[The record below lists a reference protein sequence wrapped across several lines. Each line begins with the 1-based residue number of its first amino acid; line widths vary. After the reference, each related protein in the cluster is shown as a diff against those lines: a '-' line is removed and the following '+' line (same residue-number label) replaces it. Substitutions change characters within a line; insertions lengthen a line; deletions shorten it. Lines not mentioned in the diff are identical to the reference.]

1 VSLVVLVI
9 LAMVWAVFLLP
20 QLFRARAERST
31 DLIGAFGRQ
40 LSVLE
45 RATSVGQGSVTP
57 LRPAAGRR
65 PAGVRPAGV
74 RPAGVRPAGVRPAG
88 VRPAGVRPAGTVAP
102 ARAAASRS
110 TDGYAVARR
119 RSSGRASVRK
129 RRRDILCGLLVAMS
143 ASLVLSLIPALG
155 KMVWVH
161 LALDVAFVAYLAL
174 LVRVRNLAAERE
186 LKVRYLPTMANP
198 QPQLLLRRSAN

>member
-45 RATSVGQGSVTP
+45 RATSVSQGSVTR

-65 PAGVRPAGV
+65 AAGARPAGM
-74 RPAGVRPAGVRPAG
+74 RPAGMRPAGSIAL
-88 VRPAGVRPAGTVAP
+88 
-102 ARAAASRS
+102 ARAATPRP
-110 TDGYAVARR
+110 TGGHAVARH
-119 RSSGRASVRK
+119 RSPGRASARK
-129 RRRDILCGLLVAMS
+129 RRRDIFCGLLVAMGV
-143 ASLVLSLIPALG
+143 SLVLSIIPAMGMML
-155 KMVWVH
+155 WVH
-161 LALDVAFVAYLAL
+161 LALDVAFVAYVAL
-174 LVRVRNLAAERE
+174 LVRVRNLATERE
-186 LKVRYLPTMANP
+186 LKVRFLPTVSSP

>member
-1 VSLVVLVI
+1 MSLVVLVI

-74 RPAGVRPAGVRPAG
+74 RPAG
-88 VRPAGVRPAGTVAP
+88 TVAP

-129 RRRDILCGLLVAMS
+129 RRRDILCGLLVAMG

>member
-45 RATSVGQGSVTP
+45 RATSVSQGPVTR
-57 LRPAAGRR
+57 LRPAAGRQAAGAR
-65 PAGVRPAGV
+65 PAGMRPAGSI
-74 RPAGVRPAGVRPAG
+74 AL
-88 VRPAGVRPAGTVAP
+88 
-102 ARAAASRS
+102 ARAATPRP
-110 TDGYAVARR
+110 TGGHAVARHH
-119 RSSGRASVRK
+119 SPGRASARK
-129 RRRDILCGLLVAMS
+129 RRRDIFCGLLVAMGV
-143 ASLVLSLIPALG
+143 SLVLSIIPAMGMML
-155 KMVWVH
+155 WVH
-161 LALDVAFVAYLAL
+161 LALDVAFVAYVAL
-174 LVRVRNLAAERE
+174 LVRVRNLATERE
-186 LKVRYLPTMANP
+186 LKVRFLPTVSSP

>member
-1 VSLVVLVI
+1 MSLVVLVI

-45 RATSVGQGSVTP
+45 RATSVSQGSVTR

-65 PAGVRPAGV
+65 PAGARPSGARPAGM
-74 RPAGVRPAGVRPAG
+74 RPAGSIAL
-88 VRPAGVRPAGTVAP
+88 
-102 ARAAASRS
+102 ARAATPRP
-110 TDGYAVARR
+110 TGGHAVARHH
-119 RSSGRASVRK
+119 SPGRASARK
-129 RRRDILCGLLVAMS
+129 RRRDIFCGLLVAMGV
-143 ASLVLSLIPALG
+143 SLVLSIIPAMGMML
-155 KMVWVH
+155 WVH
-161 LALDVAFVAYLAL
+161 LALDVAFVAYVAL
-174 LVRVRNLAAERE
+174 LVRVRNLATERE
-186 LKVRYLPTMANP
+186 LKVRFLPTVSSP